1 MKYFLLLLSIVTSQQ
16 LNAQINSGSHPQ
28 TNLFDPERDPVAL
41 RNDTTI
47 QLLVSEYVLSKSVE
61 ARLGQGCQVL
71 KTYKNRTASGA
82 QTLVF
87 EGVYRAKNNQKFRME
102 IPLKPDAQTRFYY
115 ASTQALVCSSP
126 GCNNCS
132 ILNGNCVGCCS
143 EAGGAVSLP
152 SPLAKIQTSIKE

>member
-1 MKYFLLLLSIVTSQQ
+1 MKHALLLLSMLFSVYLT
-16 LNAQINSGSHPQ
+16 AQVNNNSAF
-28 TNLFDPERDPVAL
+28 FDPQHDPVAL
-41 RNDTTI
+41 RSDTSI

-61 ARLGQGCQVL
+61 ARLGHGCQVV

-87 EGVYRAKNNQKFRME
+87 EGIYQAKSNQKFCLE
-102 IPLKPDAQTRFYY
+102 IPLKPDAQARFYF
-115 ASTQALVCSSP
+115 ASRQALVCSSP

-143 EAGGAVSLP
+143 EAGGGAVSLP